1 MFYIDHRIISNV
13 HNVEQ
18 WENHRC
24 TKPMWQL
31 LNIYLI
37 NAKTILQTPNQ
48 PDYAIVFVDK
58 SKTMKMITVSKF
70 IM

>member
-1 MFYIDHRIISNV
+1 MSIMLNSGKTNV
-13 HNVEQ
+13 AVAQ
-18 WENHRC
+18 
-24 TKPMWQL
+24 TKM
-31 LNIYLI
+31 NYIYLI

>member
-1 MFYIDHRIISNV
+1 MSIMLNSGKTIGVPNQCGS
-13 HNVEQ
+13 
-18 WENHRC
+18 C
-24 TKPMWQL
+24 STKM
-31 LNIYLI
+31 NYIYLI